1 VLQNSTKEKEG
12 EVSMELAVG
21 ERLASLEC
29 LAAEKCSRLGW
40 RELSDLKLRESWLNK
55 GPFGVY

>member
-1 VLQNSTKEKEG
+1 
-12 EVSMELAVG
+12 MELAVG